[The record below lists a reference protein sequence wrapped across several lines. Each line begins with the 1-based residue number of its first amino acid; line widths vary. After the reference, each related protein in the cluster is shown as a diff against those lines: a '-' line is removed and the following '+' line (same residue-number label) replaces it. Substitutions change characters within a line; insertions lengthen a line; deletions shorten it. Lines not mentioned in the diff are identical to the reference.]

1 MEKKETPY
9 ALLVK
14 IQMIT
19 ETVKRNMDDSQKLN
33 LELPYIS
40 AITLLGVYP
49 KKIISESW
57 RNSYTLIFIVA
68 LFTISNIVRH
78 YSVRKK
84 KTLPFVTA

>member
-40 AITLLGVYP
+40 AITLLG
-49 KKIISESW
+49 
-57 RNSYTLIFIVA
+57 T
-68 LFTISNIVRH
+68 
-78 YSVRKK
+78 
-84 KTLPFVTA
+84 